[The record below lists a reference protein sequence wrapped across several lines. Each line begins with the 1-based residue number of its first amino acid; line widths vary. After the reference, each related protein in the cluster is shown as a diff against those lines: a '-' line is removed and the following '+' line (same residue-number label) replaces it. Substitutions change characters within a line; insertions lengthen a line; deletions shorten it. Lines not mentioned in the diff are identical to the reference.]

1 MTFTV
6 DSYLEYFL
14 TLLAWIIN
22 NNIFAVLVQ
31 TGLFV
36 LPLIFVLISTWM
48 EVKKQG
54 EDEGNKGDLLITWL
68 SLKFYPAMF
77 VVVLVL
83 APMIP
88 IAYLYNNAMYRHV
101 RKFKAVS
108 SH

>member
-36 LPLIFVLISTWM
+36 L
-48 EVKKQG
+48 
-54 EDEGNKGDLLITWL
+54 
-68 SLKFYPAMF
+68 
-77 VVVLVL
+77 
-83 APMIP
+83 
-88 IAYLYNNAMYRHV
+88 R
-101 RKFKAVS
+101 
-108 SH
+108 